1 MNDLENILPF
11 LILGLIYVGTDP
23 SAAWAKLLF
32 RTFTAA
38 RFTHTFVYAIVVIPQ
53 PARALSFFAGMAVNV
68 VMAYTLITTYLH
80 AM

>member
-1 MNDLENILPF
+1 
-11 LILGLIYVGTDP
+11 LGLIYVGTDP

-68 VMAYTLITTYLH
+68 VMAYTLITTYLY